1 MTAFSLTRKQVFL
14 RALPIMGANIASP
27 LVGLVDLAVIGR
39 TADTEAIAAV
49 ALGGLVFNIFFWS
62 VAFLRMGAT
71 ALTAQADG
79 RGDEGELRAVLWR
92 AGLVGV
98 AIGVVL
104 LAAQWPIKSAAFAL
118 FDSPAGVEALG
129 RDYVNAR
136 LWGAPAAF
144 AGFAVYGWLIGLGLT
159 GRALILQTVLNV
171 LNAGLSVVFVL
182 GFDLGVAGVGAAS
195 AVAQWLHLL
204 AATVIIV
211 LILRQ
216 RGAAPARGLLDSAA
230 IRRLFSVNRDIF
242 LRTLALLAGFTW
254 FNIASLRE
262 GADVLAGNAIL
273 MQYISI
279 CAFFLDAFAH
289 VTEAETGR
297 AAGARNW
304 SRLIRAFRLT
314 SELALVFSVILSL
327 GFLILGDAFIAM
339 MTTDEATR
347 ESARRFLIWCVLVPL
362 LGMPSW
368 QLDGLM
374 IGATQGPLM
383 RNAMIAALL
392 IYLAL
397 DAVLRPLWGA
407 QGLWLAFLLY
417 YVARAGT
424 LMVGWPGLKRS
435 FTA

>member
-1 MTAFSLTRKQVFL
+1 MTSFSLTRKQVFL

-79 RGDEGELRAVLWR
+79 RRDEGELRAVLWR

-171 LNAGLSVVFVL
+171 LNASLSVVFVL

-204 AATVIIV
+204 AAGVIII

-216 RGAAPARGLLDSAA
+216 RGAAPARSLFDSAA

-304 SRLIRAFRLT
+304 SRLTRAFRLT

-347 ESARRFLIWCVLVPL
+347 ESARRFLIWCALVPL

-374 IGATQGPLM
+374 IGATRGPLM
-383 RNAMIAALL
+383 RNAMIAALV

-397 DAVLRPLWGA
+397 DAVLRPLLSA

>member
-1 MTAFSLTRKQVFL
+1 MTVPSLTRKHVFL

-39 TADTEAIAAV
+39 TADTQAIAAV
-49 ALGGLVFNIFFWS
+49 ALGGLVFNVFFWS

-79 RGDEGELRAVLWR
+79 REDEGEVRAVLWR
-92 AGLVGV
+92 AGMIGV
-98 AIGVVL
+98 AIGLVL
-104 LAAQWPIKSAAFAL
+104 LLAQWPLKAGAFAL
-118 FDSPAGVEALG
+118 FDSPDDVETLG
-129 RDYVNAR
+129 RAYVDAR

-159 GRALILQTVLNV
+159 GRALILQAVLN
-171 LNAGLSVVFVL
+171 LTNAGLSVLFVL
-182 GFDLGVAGVGAAS
+182 GFDMGVAGVGAAS
-195 AVAQWLHLL
+195 AAAQWLHLL
-204 AATVIIV
+204 AAAGLII
-211 LILRQ
+211 LILRN
-216 RGAAPARGLLDSAA
+216 RGAAPASALFDGTA
-230 IRRLFSVNRDIF
+230 IRRLVSVNRDIF
-242 LRTLALLAGFTW
+242 LRTMALLAGFTW

-297 AAGARNW
+297 AAGAKNW
-304 SRLIRAFRLT
+304 KRLLRAFRLT
-314 SELALVFSVILSL
+314 SELALGFSVLLSL
-327 GFLILGDAFIAM
+327 GFLLLGDQFIMM

-347 ESARRFLIWCVLVPL
+347 ATARSFLIWCALTPL

-383 RNAMIAALL
+383 RNAMIAALV

-397 DAVLRPLWGA
+397 DAVLRPAFGA
-407 QGLWLAFLLY
+407 HGLWLAFLAY

-435 FTA
+435 FVA